1 MFSVWIR
8 AARPRTLV
16 AAVVPVF
23 VGICLAL
30 ESNLF
35 LLPPAIL
42 CMLFAILVQIGANF
56 ANDYFDYQKGADT
69 LDRIGPRRAVASGLI
84 LPAAMFRATWI
95 ILGLAFLVGAGL
107 LPYGGWKLL
116 LVGTVSI
123 LCALIYTGGPFPLA
137 YLGLGDFFVVGFF
150 GIVAVGFT
158 HFVQARFFSLNTF
171 LAGLAVGLVV
181 NNLLVVNN
189 YRDVEEDCRSD
200 KKTLA
205 VRFGRK
211 FSLWQFR
218 LQTLGACVCVAWMPT
233 VEFRVWLLL
242 VVIFCLLGTRVSNQL
257 DNAVTTQDFGV
268 CLNTTALMVP
278 VFGAFLGIGI
288 LT

>member
-1 MFSVWIR
+1 MFNVWIR
-8 AARPRTLV
+8 ASRPRTLV
-16 AAVVPVF
+16 AAVAPVF

-35 LLPPAIL
+35 LLTPAIL
-42 CMLFAILVQIGANF
+42 CMLFAILVQVGANF

-69 LDRIGPRRAVASGLI
+69 SDRIGPKRAVASGLI
-84 LPAAMFRATWI
+84 LPSAMLRATWI
-95 ILGLAFLVGAGL
+95 ILGLSFLVGVGL
-107 LPYGGWKLL
+107 LPYGGWILL

-158 HFVQARFFSLNTF
+158 YFVQSGFFSRDAL
-171 LAGLAVGLVV
+171 LAGLAVGLIV

-189 YRDVEEDCRSD
+189 YRDVEEDRRSD

-218 LQTLGACVCVAWMPT
+218 LQTVASCVCAGLMPT
-233 VEFRVWLLL
+233 VDFRVWLIP
-242 VVIFCLLGTRVSNQL
+242 VVIFCILGIRVSKQL
-257 DNAVTTQDFGV
+257 DNAVTPHDFGV

-278 VFGAFLGIGI
+278 IFGTFLSIEI

>member
-1 MFSVWIR
+1 M
-8 AARPRTLV
+8 
-16 AAVVPVF
+16 VPVS

-42 CMLFAILVQIGANF
+42 CMLFAILVQIGTNF

-158 HFVQARFFSLNTF
+158 HFVQAGFFSLDTF
-171 LAGLAVGLVV
+171 LAGLAIGLVV

-218 LQTLGACVCVAWMPT
+218 LQTLGACVCVAWMPK

-242 VVIFCLLGTRVSNQL
+242 VVIFCLLGIRVSNQL
-257 DNAVTTQDFGV
+257 DNAVTTKDFGV

-278 VFGAFLGIGI
+278 VFGAILGIGI

>member
-16 AAVVPVF
+16 AAVVPVS

-30 ESNLF
+30 ESQLF
-35 LLPPAIL
+35 LFPPAIL
-42 CMLFAILVQIGANF
+42 CMLFAILIQIGTNF
-56 ANDYFDYQKGADT
+56 ANDYYDYQKGADT
-69 LDRIGPRRAVASGLI
+69 LARIGPRRAVASGLI

-95 ILGLAFLVGAGL
+95 TLGLAFLVGLGL
-107 LPYGGWKLL
+107 LRYGGWILL

-137 YLGLGDFFVVGFF
+137 YLGLGDLFVVGFF

-158 HFVQARFFSLNTF
+158 HFVQSGFFSLDTY

-189 YRDVEEDCRSD
+189 YRDVEEDRRCD

-218 LQTLGACVCVAWMPT
+218 LQTLGSCVCIAWMPT
-233 VEFRVWLLL
+233 VDFRVWLLL
-242 VVIFCLLGTRVSNQL
+242 VVILCLLGAKVSRQL
-257 DNAVTTQDFGV
+257 DNAVTIKDFSV
-268 CLNTTALMVP
+268 CLNTSALMVP
-278 VFGAFLGIGI
+278 VFGTILCIGI
-288 LT
+288 LI

>member
-16 AAVVPVF
+16 AAMVPVS

-42 CMLFAILVQIGANF
+42 CMLFAILVQIGTNF

-158 HFVQARFFSLNTF
+158 HFVQAGFFSLDTF
-171 LAGLAVGLVV
+171 LAGLAIGLVV

-218 LQTLGACVCVAWMPT
+218 LQTLGACVCVAWMPK

-242 VVIFCLLGTRVSNQL
+242 VVIFCLLGIRVSNQL
-257 DNAVTTQDFGV
+257 DNAVTTKDFGV

-278 VFGAFLGIGI
+278 VFGAILGIGI